1 MPCASSLPEYDLPT
15 DAQLGL
21 PMPVQSFD
29 ITSILKGIRS
39 LCRSQNLDLS
49 AKHWGSSGYRK
60 QVGTAG
66 PALNS
71 DLLWEAVRP
80 SGT

>member
-1 MPCASSLPEYDLPT
+1 MLCASPLPENDLPT
-15 DAQLGL
+15 EPQLGL
-21 PMPVQSFD
+21 PLPVQSFD
-29 ITSILKGIRS
+29 IISTPKGIRNRS
-39 LCRSQNLDLS
+39 RSQNLDLG

-66 PALNS
+66 PGLNVEP
-71 DLLWEAVRP
+71 LWEAVRN